1 MLKLSKPEQTITEN
15 GITYLLR
22 TPEQVEQD
30 LTRLVQKYDL
40 EDDFKTY
47 WRKLLSAKIPV
58 CPVCGE
64 AGGPIRNT
72 AEEKIL
78 GCDRCLV
85 IAGYYDADELI
96 GVKEA
101 AEILGWDT
109 RRVTTYRSRGSF
121 PEPVTELAMGPVW
134 TREQIENYKREKTAK

>member
-30 LTRLVQKYDL
+30 LTRLVQKYDR

-64 AGGPIRNT
+64 AGGPIRKT
-72 AEEKIL
+72 
-78 GCDRCLV
+78 V
-85 IAGYYDADELI
+85 YDADELI